1 MTDRTPESFTLAR
14 VRADIIRV
22 LQTDADEL
30 ADTDNLIDHG
40 LDSIRLMSLVQ
51 EWQSAGA
58 PIAFEQLAEYPE
70 INHWLRLLRGEV
82 TSR

>member
-1 MTDRTPESFTLAR
+1 MTDQTADPFTLAR

-22 LQTDADEL
+22 LQADAGEL

-51 EWQSAGA
+51 EWQTAGA
-58 PIAFEQLAEYPE
+58 PIAFDQLAEYPE